1 MLLKIIIIV
10 KVIEIKAQNNN
21 NNNNNNNHGL
31 ITAFHKN
38 DYTSAILKYKIYY
51 SISDWICRD
60 MAIEI
65 SLI

>member
-60 MAIEI
+60 MAMEI

>member
-65 SLI
+65 SFI

>member
-51 SISDWICRD
+51 SISDWICKD

>member
-38 DYTSAILKYKIYY
+38 DYTSTILKYKIYY

>member
-1 MLLKIIIIV
+1 MLLKIVIIV

>member
-51 SISDWICRD
+51 SISDWI
-60 MAIEI
+60 
-65 SLI
+65 SKTWL

>member
-38 DYTSAILKYKIYY
+38 DYTSAILKYKIYC